1 MQKAFYT
8 ILAAVA
14 MLASGAYGATEED
27 VIRALEERWD
37 TANLKGDA
45 AALETLFSDDFIST
59 DSEGRVRTKAVIV
72 GAVKAK
78 NIKYDSAS
86 TEDVKV
92 ILHGDAAVV
101 SGIWRG
107 KYTYQ
112 GKLVN
117 LVERFTNFYVK
128 QRGQW
133 RCVASHG
140 SALK

>member
-1 MQKAFYT
+1 MRLHLMPSSPTTSSQP
-8 ILAAVA
+8 IP
-14 MLASGAYGATEED
+14 S
-27 VIRALEERWD
+27 
-37 TANLKGDA
+37 
-45 AALETLFSDDFIST
+45 
-59 DSEGRVRTKAVIV
+59 VRTKAEIV
-72 GAVKAK
+72 GAVRAK
-78 NIKYDSAS
+78 NIKYDSAK

-101 SGIWRG
+101 TGIWRG
-107 KYTYQ
+107 KYNYQ
-112 GKLVN
+112 GMAVN